1 MRILQWFNEAL
12 HLSVLKHFCVKI
24 ELKNCQFIIL
34 DQTSQPDGT
43 ASQPLEID
51 GQNPEL
57 KKSELTDSDVE
68 NSESNNPESKKS
80 ELSNANVENSESNNP
95 DNKKSVLSN
104 AKEEKSE
111 STNAEKEKSES
122 TNADVKKSEL
132 SNPSVNKSE
141 SDNAE
146 VKKSKTNNAEEVSE
160 SRDEILE
167 KEFAKIKD
175 IPRHQEILQ
184 TFNCKPFCYVLGNI
198 YKWRHAKRGE
208 GDGYC
213 DTKATGIEYK
223 CGTGVSKNAQIFRD
237 IFYEWSLTVFKY

>member
-12 HLSVLKHFCVKI
+12 HLSVLKRFCFKI

-34 DQTSQPDGT
+34 DQTCSQPDGT
-43 ASQPLEID
+43 AAQPLEID
-51 GQNPEL
+51 GQNP
-57 KKSELTDSDVE
+57 VE
-68 NSESNNPESKKS
+68 NSELNDPESKKS
-80 ELSNANVENSESNNP
+80 ELSNAEKEN
-95 DNKKSVLSN
+95 
-104 AKEEKSE
+104 SE
-111 STNAEKEKSES
+111 STNAEKEKSVS
-122 TNADVKKSEL
+122 TNVDVKKFKL
-132 SNPSVNKSE
+132 TNPNVNKSE

-146 VKKSKTNNAEEVSE
+146 VKKSETNNAEEEKSE
-160 SRDEILE
+160 LRDEILE